1 MSSHN
6 SSRDKASHNSNHH
19 NSLMLNQCLSS
30 PLQVLPSLNPKVQL
44 LLFSS
49 CAGTAKNSFK
59 LSHLL
64 NIRLLLPNR
73 VVLQLNRPQRQALLC
88 P

>member
-1 MSSHN
+1 MSSR

-30 PLQVLPSLNPKVQL
+30 PLQVLSSLNPKVQL

-49 CAGTAKNSFK
+49 CAGTARSSFK
-59 LSHLL
+59 LSHPL

-73 VVLQLNRPQRQALLC
+73 VVLQLNRPQRQA
-88 P
+88 

>member
-1 MSSHN
+1 MSSR

-19 NSLMLNQCLSS
+19 NSLTLHSHCLSN
-30 PLQVLPSLNPKVQL
+30 PLQVLSSLNPKVQL

-64 NIRLLLPNR
+64 NIQSLLPNR
-73 VVLQLNRPQRQALLC
+73 VVLQLNRPQRQA
-88 P
+88 

>member
-1 MSSHN
+1 MSS
-6 SSRDKASHNSNHH
+6 SSRDKASTNSNHH
-19 NSLMLNQCLSS
+19 NSPMLNQCLNS
-30 PLQVLPSLNPKVQL
+30 PLQVLSSLNPKVQL

-59 LSHLL
+59 LSHPL

-73 VVLQLNRPQRQALLC
+73 VVLLLNRPQRQAWLC

>member
-1 MSSHN
+1 MSSR

-19 NSLMLNQCLSS
+19 NSLTLNQCLSS
-30 PLQVLPSLNPKVQL
+30 PLQVLSSLNPKVQL

-73 VVLQLNRPQRQALLC
+73 VVLQLNRQPQRQAWLC

>member
-1 MSSHN
+1 MSSRC
-6 SSRDKASHNSNHH
+6 RDNSNHH

-30 PLQVLPSLNPKVQL
+30 PLQVLSSLNPKVQL

-59 LSHLL
+59 LSNLH
-64 NIRLLLPNR
+64 NTQLLLPNR
-73 VVLQLNRPQRQALLC
+73 VVLLLNRPQRQAWLC

>member
-1 MSSHN
+1 MSSR

-19 NSLMLNQCLSS
+19 NSLMLNQCLSN
-30 PLQVLPSLNPKVQL
+30 PLQVLSSLNPKVQL

-64 NIRLLLPNR
+64 NIQSLLPNR
-73 VVLQLNRPQRQALLC
+73 VVLQLNRPQRQA
-88 P
+88 

>member
-1 MSSHN
+1 MSSR

-19 NSLMLNQCLSS
+19 NSLMLNHCLSS
-30 PLQVLPSLNPKVQL
+30 PLQVLSSLNPKVQL

-64 NIRLLLPNR
+64 NIQSLLPNR
-73 VVLQLNRPQRQALLC
+73 VVLQLNRPQRQA
-88 P
+88 